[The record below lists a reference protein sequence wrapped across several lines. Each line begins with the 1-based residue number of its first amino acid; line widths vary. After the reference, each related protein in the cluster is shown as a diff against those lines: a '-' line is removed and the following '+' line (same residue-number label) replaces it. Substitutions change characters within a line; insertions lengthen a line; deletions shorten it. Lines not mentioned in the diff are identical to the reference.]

1 MIVEELAMK
10 KPIYNALFTALI
22 AAPFIALG
30 VFVHEITPLDPTT
43 TISARPMVSNGLRM
57 VGDAQMVMGHVE
69 RADWLL
75 LTPEESAHQSSAAP
89 QPQYASVT
97 VRSL

>member
-1 MIVEELAMK
+1 MK

-30 VFVHEITPLDPTT
+30 GLVHEVAPLRPTT
-43 TISARPMVSNGLRM
+43 TTSVARPVVSSGLRM
-57 VGDAQMVMGHVE
+57 MGDAQMVMGHVE
-69 RADWLL
+69 QADWLL
-75 LTPEESAHQSSAAP
+75 LTPEEPAHQSSAAP
-89 QPQYASVT
+89 HRQYASVT

>member
-30 VFVHEITPLDPTT
+30 GFVHEVTPLDPTT
-43 TISARPMVSNGLRM
+43 TTSARPVVSSGRRM
-57 VGDAQMVMGHVE
+57 VGEVQLVMGHVE

-75 LTPEESAHQSSAAP
+75 LTPEESTHQSSVAP
-89 QPQYASVT
+89 HAQYASVT
-97 VRSL
+97 VRSV